1 MLVVDP
7 AYDREGEGD
16 QRAEGHKGVHVCGEV
31 EGELKSLFVNVT
43 TKVCGEGEGKKE
55 LDPHH
60 PRCHQ
65 MHHADDQQR
74 KGKGGGED

>member
-1 MLVVDP
+1 MVDP

-16 QRAEGHKGVHVCGEV
+16 QRAEGHEGVHIRGEV
-31 EGELKSLFVNVT
+31 EGELKGLFMDVT

-60 PRCHQ
+60 PWCHEV
-65 MHHADDQQR
+65 HHSDDQQR
-74 KGKGGGED
+74 